1 MTFDAPK
8 KENCANNKKLVAITC
23 FRIFFA
29 DVFFPLSGI
38 AGTHIEMEDFWL
50 HRNPHTYN
58 QNRENPCCTLN
69 NFGGTRL
76 HHLECWRL
84 YL

>member
-1 MTFDAPK
+1 MRQK
-8 KENCANNKKLVAITC
+8 KKTTQQKTSHRTC

-38 AGTHIEMEDFWL
+38 EGTRIEMEDFWL
-50 HRNPHTYN
+50 HRNLHTYN
-58 QNRENPCCTLN
+58 QNRENHCCTLN

-76 HHLECWRL
+76 HHLEC
-84 YL
+84 

>member
-8 KENCANNKKLVAITC
+8 KENCASNKKLVAITC

-38 AGTHIEMEDFWL
+38 AGTRIEMEDFWL